1 MILTVHSFQGAISS
15 VYCWP
20 FIMLIN
26 TLHAFKFYIEMYD
39 SGVPGEF
46 LGVLSRTFLVP

>member
-26 TLHAFKFYIEMYD
+26 TLHAFKMYD